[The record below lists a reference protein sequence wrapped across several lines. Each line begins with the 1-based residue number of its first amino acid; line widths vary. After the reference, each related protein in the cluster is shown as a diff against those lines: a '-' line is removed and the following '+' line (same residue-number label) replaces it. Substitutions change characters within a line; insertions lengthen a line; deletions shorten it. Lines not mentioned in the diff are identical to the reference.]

1 MKTFHHYLI
10 YFKHVILAKKFD
22 RFLHLGL
29 HLNNPSVQVHPYKW
43 KKNSDLRQEGLKKHW
58 HLVFCE
64 KVNV

>member
-10 YFKHVILAKKFD
+10 YFKRVILAKKFD

-43 KKNSDLRQEGLKKHW
+43 KKIFRLAAGRTQKAFASGVL
-58 HLVFCE
+58 
-64 KVNV
+64 